1 MKVLFLVDSDFTTAQ
16 LVVENITL
24 IKEKP
29 VNFFWKMLS
38 LLQPTSQLAAVA
50 LKQKQN
56 QNFLRKANPFTT
68 PSHARIRQKYPTG
81 SMTSRR
87 HFWLFKNKYLST
99 YLLLDLSHFGFLGNL
114 QQKVPSHQK

>member
-38 LLQPTSQLAAVA
+38 LQP
-50 LKQKQN
+50 
-56 QNFLRKANPFTT
+56 ANCSCIGCGGLP
-68 PSHARIRQKYPTG
+68 G
-81 SMTSRR
+81 E
-87 HFWLFKNKYLST
+87 
-99 YLLLDLSHFGFLGNL
+99 
-114 QQKVPSHQK
+114 

>member
-38 LLQPTSQLAAVA
+38 LQSQLNCSCICEAAIED
-50 LKQKQN
+50 
-56 QNFLRKANPFTT
+56 QNFLRKANPFTI
-68 PSHARIRQKYPTG
+68 PSHAIKKQK
-81 SMTSRR
+81 
-87 HFWLFKNKYLST
+87 
-99 YLLLDLSHFGFLGNL
+99 GFHAEHC
-114 QQKVPSHQK
+114 P